1 MNIFVLSDNV
11 KEVAEWHLDK
21 HCVKMP
27 LESAQMLCTALH
39 IHGGQNIPYKPAHV
53 KHPCTLWT
61 AQSRANFQWL
71 CDLGYALCDEY
82 TYRYGKVHAT
92 DTLLREKLK
101 QLPRNIEVGPLT
113 QQPLAMKAN
122 PECMH
127 PNDPVRSYREF
138 YQTKQGRFKMAWTKR
153 EVPEWFTVK

>member
-39 IHGGQNIPYKPAHV
+39 INGGQNIPYKPAHV

-61 AQSRANFQWL
+61 AQSRANFLWL
-71 CDLGYALCDEY
+71 CDLGFALCDEY
-82 TYRYGKVHAT
+82 TFRYGKIHKC
-92 DTLLREKLK
+92 REVITFCEKNYDI
-101 QLPRNIEVGPLT
+101 LPDLPMTQFVQAMPDEYKNLNPIEG
-113 QQPLAMKAN
+113 
-122 PECMH
+122 
-127 PNDPVRSYREF
+127 YRE
-138 YQTKQGRFKMAWTKR
+138 YYRKAKNHIAIWSKR
-153 EVPEWFTVK
+153 DVPYWYF